1 MTPFFYNP
9 EMRQT
14 EDDAVMVMCPV
25 CGNPVNNHAAEELY
39 TVDVVESDFRVRTL
53 DDDILDSWLV
63 FCHHC
68 LYITHDFSLIPDNIA
83 QLREIVDTEAYRERF
98 SDTNPTTM
106 ELFGHYLYL
115 LEKAE
120 APPMVFADTYL
131 RMSWL
136 CEDEEQSKEAE
147 AFREKAVSNFAK
159 SLLVSDPDTKE
170 RSLIYYYIAE
180 LSRRNGEFER
190 AKKTLLKMDMKQSM
204 FRRLYDMQNE
214 LIRAR
219 NRNAALMPRE
229 ES

>member
-1 MTPFFYNP
+1 
-9 EMRQT
+9 
-14 EDDAVMVMCPV
+14 
-25 CGNPVNNHAAEELY
+25 
-39 TVDVVESDFRVRTL
+39 
-53 DDDILDSWLV
+53 
-63 FCHHC
+63 
-68 LYITHDFSLIPDNIA
+68 
-83 QLREIVDTEAYRERF
+83 
-98 SDTNPTTM
+98 
-106 ELFGHYLYL
+106 
-115 LEKAE
+115 
-120 APPMVFADTYL
+120 MVFADTYL

-136 CEDEEQSKEAE
+136 CEDEEQSSKAD

-159 SLLVSDPDTKE
+159 SLLVSDPDRKE